1 MTVEIRR
8 ATVTDAQVIAAIHA
22 ASWKTTYR
30 GLLPEAFLDTITAD
44 SREPMWN
51 RILGNPDHPG
61 TVWVAMRDG
70 EVVGFCAVMSSR
82 TGSDDRPTLEVQ
94 TIYLKPGTER
104 HGIGSAMFHE
114 MLRHATETGYRRL
127 ELWVHRDNANA
138 RAFYEAHGW
147 ITDDVPKVE
156 QFWGQE
162 RVEVRYRRDVK
173 QP

>member
-30 GLLPEAFLDTITAD
+30 GLLPDAFLDTITAE

-61 TVWVAMRDG
+61 TVLVATRG
-70 EVVGFCAVMSSR
+70 AEVVGFCAVMPLQ
-82 TGSDDRPTLEVQ
+82 TEPDDRPTLDVQ

-104 HGIGSAMFHE
+104 HGIGSALFHE
-114 MLRHATETGYRRL
+114 VLRHATETGYRLL
-127 ELWVHRDNANA
+127 ELWVHRDNTNA

-147 ITDDVPKVE
+147 ATDDVPKVE
-156 QFWGQE
+156 QLWGQE
-162 RVEVRYRRDVK
+162 IVEVRYRREV
-173 QP
+173 QRP